1 MIMYSAGYTGPW
13 TIVESNMCRFDSN
26 INVKALM
33 LSLET
38 TPSGHLSHDPRLIY
52 FFAPLLST
60 ATLYCRIDTTFLCGT
75 CDSKVHAANK
85 LVSRHPRVALCE
97 VCKQASTHVTC
108 KAGAAALCLT
118 CDSEI
123 HSTNPLA
130 SRHERIPITLFFEY
144 VHSVKASS
152 SINFHHCFFSDTDA
166 DVSTKEAEVA
176 SWLLNNL
183 KTYLNSSQYL
193 FSEKFRHR
201 RWRHSSVEQLQ
212 AVHLRAPNFFLHSY
226 FSRSRTFG
234 V

>member
-1 MIMYSAGYTGPW
+1 MLQVPKADVQIPKQDPQGIAKL
-13 TIVESNMCRFDSN
+13 FDSC
-26 INVKALM
+26 KSA
-33 LSLET
+33 
-38 TPSGHLSHDPRLIY
+38 
-52 FFAPLLST
+52 T

-212 AVHLRAPNFFLHSY
+212 AVHLRAPNIFLHSY